1 MSKPHPRTP
10 TTLQYALLGLLGRR
24 SLTGYEILKRFTRSV
39 VFFWN
44 ARQSQV
50 YAALDRMEQLGLVT
64 SRVVVQQQRP
74 NRRHYTMTAAGR
86 AALHGW
92 LEGET
97 PAQPVKDE
105 MLLRVFFSDPL
116 PARQVA
122 ASLLRHGKAHERV
135 RAEFEAI
142 RTALEERYGPIGS
155 TADRPLAFRY
165 LVLEQGIRFER
176 MYADWCRWAAGA
188 LERVRV
194 RDRAHTPALTGAD
207 VIVSAAE

>member
-1 MSKPHPRTP
+1 MPKRHSRTP

-39 VFFWN
+39 VFFWH

-50 YAALDRMEQLGLVT
+50 YAALDRMEQLGLVS
-64 SRVVVQQQRP
+64 SRVEVQRQRP

-86 AALHGW
+86 AALRNW
-92 LEGET
+92 LERET
-97 PAQPVKDE
+97 PVQPVKDE

-116 PARQVA
+116 PPHKVA
-122 ASLLRHGKAHERV
+122 ASLLRHGMAHDRV

-142 RTALEERYGPIGS
+142 RSALEARYGPIGT

-165 LVLEQGIRFER
+165 LVLEQGIRVER
-176 MYADWCRWAAGA
+176 MYAEWCRWAAEA
-188 LERVRV
+188 LERI
-194 RDRAHTPALTGAD
+194 RDRSRSPTRSGAD
-207 VIVSAAE
+207 LIVSATE

>member
-1 MSKPHPRTP
+1 MPKLQSRTP

-39 VFFWN
+39 VFFWH

-50 YAALDRMEQLGLVT
+50 YAALDRMEQLGLVA
-64 SRVVVQQQRP
+64 SRVVVQRQRP
-74 NRRHYTMTAAGR
+74 NRRHYTMTPAGR
-86 AALHGW
+86 AALRAW
-92 LEGET
+92 LERET
-97 PAQPVKDE
+97 AVQPIKDE

-116 PARQVA
+116 PAHKVA
-122 ASLLRHGKAHERV
+122 ASLLRHATAHERV

-142 RTALEERYGPIGS
+142 RMALEARYGPIGS

-188 LERVRV
+188 LERVR
-194 RDRAHTPALTGAD
+194 DRAHTPARTGAD
-207 VIVSAAE
+207 FIVSATG